1 MKTKTLIALIVA
13 ASSLSLAFGNDNPQ
27 IAVVSLRGSAVFK
40 VIYKGNT
47 AGKVKLNIF
56 DQAGRIIHSAS
67 IPGLNGFICPLNFK
81 GLDPGTYTIELI
93 DNLGSHRENVVYTP
107 VNQMKVVHV
116 SKLRGQAGKFLLA
129 VARAHEETI
138 TIRIYE
144 DGDKL
149 VYSESK
155 NVNGDFAEILKL
167 EKPDRHY
174 LFEISDT
181 DGNTKHFAF

>member
-27 IAVVSLRGSAVFK
+27 MAVVSLRGSAVFK

-47 AGKVKLNIF
+47 TGKVKLNIF
-56 DQAGRIIHSAS
+56 DRDGRIIHSAS

-81 GLDPGTYTIELI
+81 GLDSGTYTIELI
-93 DNLGSHRENVVYTP
+93 DDLGSHRENVVYTP
-107 VNQMKVVHV
+107 VDKMKVIHV
-116 SKLRGQAGKFLLA
+116 SKLRGQEGKFLLA
-129 VARAHEETI
+129 IARAQDETI
-138 TIRIYE
+138 AIRIYE

-155 NVNGDFAEILKL
+155 TINGDFAEIFKV
-167 EKPDRHY
+167 ERPDGHY
-174 LFEISDT
+174 MFEISDVA
-181 DGNTKHFAF
+181 GNRKHFSF